1 MRKLRKAGRSTARR
15 HQRRIDTLGP
25 RSSTGDRRVSSR
37 AGVGRGQTVRDAEW
51 DLPTREIEDSEL
63 DDIITSLKLDA
74 EESSH

>member
-1 MRKLRKAGRSTARR
+1 M
-15 HQRRIDTLGP
+15 
-25 RSSTGDRRVSSR
+25 SSR